1 MDNKVF
7 DNLKNKQISQS
18 SLNLYLKNLKRLNDG
33 EEIKNFNFLKNTK
46 TILEKIKDY
55 KPNTRRTYLI
65 SIVSLLKQEPKF
77 ATLYDKYYKMLM
89 EYNKELKTNNDKS
102 ETQKENWISQ
112 EDVLNKQK
120 ELMAV
125 IPDLKKKITISQ
137 YNKLLDLVVLSL
149 YSLQAP
155 RRNLD
160 YLNMNVINKY
170 NPELSTEN
178 NYLDLGSGT
187 FIFRNFKTKK
197 TYLDQVIKI
206 NDDLMGIIKLYLKY
220 HPKKKE
226 MKGKFNIPFLVDVNG
241 NEFNNSNEITRLLNK
256 IFDKKIGSSML
267 RNIYLTSKYSNNL
280 QNLKEDANAM
290 GTSSNTAENQYIK
303 LDSSKSK
310 SIDV

>member
-1 MDNKVF
+1 MENKIF

-33 EEIKNFNFLKNTK
+33 EEIKNFNFLKNVN
-46 TILEKIKDY
+46 TITEKIKDY

-77 ATLYDKYYKMLM
+77 ATLYDKYYKLLM

-102 ETQKENWISQ
+102 ETQKENWITQ
-112 EDVLNKQK
+112 NDVINKQK
-120 ELMAV
+120 ELMGV
-125 IPDLKKKITISQ
+125 IPELKKKITTSQ
-137 YNKLLDLVVLSL
+137 FNKLLDLLVLSL
-149 YSLQAP
+149 YTLQAP

-170 NPELSTEN
+170 NPELSTDN
-178 NYLDLGSGT
+178 NYLDLSSGV

-206 NDDLMGIIKLYLKY
+206 SDDLMDIIKIYLKY
-220 HPKKKE
+220 HPLKKE
-226 MKGKFNIPFLVDVNG
+226 MKGKFNVPLLVDIEG
-241 NEFNNSNEITRLLNK
+241 NKFNNSNEITRLLNK
-256 IFDKKIGSSML
+256 VFDKKIGSSML

-280 QNLKEDANAM
+280 KNLKEDANAM

-303 LDSSKSK
+303 LEPNE
-310 SIDV
+310 V

>member
-1 MDNKVF
+1 MENKIF

-33 EEIKNFNFLKNTK
+33 EEIKNFNFLKNVN
-46 TILEKIKDY
+46 TITEKIKDY

-77 ATLYDKYYKMLM
+77 ATLYDKYYKLLM

-102 ETQKENWISQ
+102 ETQKENWITQ
-112 EDVLNKQK
+112 NDVINKQK
-120 ELMAV
+120 ELMGV
-125 IPDLKKKITISQ
+125 IPELKKKITTSQ
-137 YNKLLDLVVLSL
+137 FNKLLDLLVLSL
-149 YSLQAP
+149 YTLQAP

-170 NPELSTEN
+170 NPELSTNN
-178 NYLDLGSGT
+178 NYLDLSSGV

-206 NDDLMGIIKLYLKY
+206 SDELMDIIKIYLKY
-220 HPKKKE
+220 HPLKKE
-226 MKGKFNIPFLVDVNG
+226 MKGKFNVPLLVDIEG
-241 NEFNNSNEITRLLNK
+241 NKFNNSNEITRLLNK
-256 IFDKKIGSSML
+256 VFDKKIGSSML

-280 QNLKEDANAM
+280 KNLKEDANAM

-303 LDSSKSK
+303 LEPNE
-310 SIDV
+310 V